1 MQSIIKSIL
10 YDSADVKKKVA
21 ENLSGKIEEIAL
33 VIIKSI
39 RQGGKVVLFG
49 NGGSAADAQ
58 HIQGELTH
66 QLDIKNRKAIPSIA
80 LNTNSSVLTAIGN
93 DWGYDRIFERQIE
106 AFVQHNDVVIA
117 FSTSGNSINIIKGLI
132 QAKKEGATTVAFTG
146 KNGGKIKDI
155 ADISFIVPSDS
166 TQRIQEA
173 HITVGHIIC
182 KLVED
187 ELYSVSREW

>member
-93 DWGYDRIFERQIE
+93 DWGYDRVFERQIE

>member
-146 KNGGKIKDI
+146 KNGGKIRDI

>member
-10 YDSADVKKKVA
+10 YDSAEVKKKVA
-21 ENLSGKIEEIAL
+21 DNLSGKIEEIAN

-93 DWGYDRIFERQIE
+93 DWGYDRVFERQIE
-106 AFVQHNDVVIA
+106 AFVQNKDVVIA
-117 FSTSGNSINIIKGLI
+117 FSTSGNSINIIKGI
-132 QAKKEGATTVAFTG
+132 VQAKKEGAITVAFTG
-146 KNGGKIKDI
+146 RDGGKIKDI

-166 TQRIQEA
+166 TQRIQEV

-187 ELYSVSREW
+187 ELYSVTSDQ

>member
-33 VIIKSI
+33 AIIKSI

-93 DWGYDRIFERQIE
+93 DWGYDRVFERQIE

-146 KNGGKIKDI
+146 KNGGKIKDL

-187 ELYSVSREW
+187 ELYSVSRE